1 MAALG
6 RVGFAVWLLLALLL
20 LSGCNGSQKEVKE
33 TDLLHIKS
41 KEGPH
46 AKKVIL
52 ILVDSLMYQALDA
65 GIAQQKLPTLKLLID
80 NGQYYKDV
88 VSSFPTMSVT
98 IDSSLMT
105 GTYPDQHHIPGL
117 AWYSADMQREIN
129 YGTGPMEIMRKGVKD
144 VVRDG
149 LLHLNSR
156 DLNPDAATIYEELS
170 RKGLKSGSINGL
182 IYRGPVKHTLS
193 IPGWLGKA
201 ASLPETI
208 PVKGPNYLSFGSL
221 SNPLDGLLQ
230 LPDSLAKRLGF
241 NNEFAIGTAAY
252 LIRNNKLPD
261 FLYVY
266 LPDLD
271 QELHKKGP
279 SSMKGLVKLDKQL
292 HDLLQ
297 AFGSPEAARD
307 QAAVMIVG
315 DSGMSQLRPAR
326 ERSVIDLTT
335 LYSRYNSLHPGDRVT
350 KDTELVFAVNE
361 TMAYVYKL
369 HTEASMRQLADE
381 VGADRRVDLIAW
393 KEDGWINV
401 TQGGARTAFQYKAG
415 GKTVDQYGQAWT
427 FSGDKALLDLHMER
441 NDNGLR
447 YGKYPDALRRIY
459 GALQSHKGQFLVVTA
474 KEGYELK
481 GHSSPTHAGGGGHG
495 SLHETESLIP
505 LIIWGV
511 EEKPAF
517 RRIVDIKAY
526 IERIL
531 MNN

>member
-1 MAALG
+1 MTALG
-6 RVGFAVWLLLALLL
+6 RIGFAVWLLLALLL
-20 LSGCNGSQKEVKE
+20 LSGCNSSHKEEKE

-41 KEGPH
+41 TEGPH

-65 GIAQQKLPTLKLLID
+65 GIAQQKLPTLKFLID
-80 NGQYYKDV
+80 NGQYYKDI

-117 AWYSADMQREIN
+117 AWYSADMQRDVN

-144 VVRDG
+144 VVWDG

-156 DLNPDAATIYEELS
+156 DLNPGVSTIYEELS
-170 RKGLKSGSINGL
+170 RRGLKSGSINGL
-182 IYRGPVKHTLS
+182 IYRGPVEHTLE
-193 IPGWLGKA
+193 IPAWLGKA
-201 ASLPETI
+201 ASLPESLT
-208 PVKGPNYLSFGSL
+208 VKGPDYLSFGSL
-221 SNPLDGLLQ
+221 SNPLDGLKQ
-230 LPDSLAKRLGF
+230 LPDSLANRMGF
-241 NNEFAIGTAAY
+241 NNEFSLGTATY

-315 DSGMSQLRPAR
+315 DSGMSRLLPAGQRP
-326 ERSVIDLTT
+326 VIDLTT
-335 LYSRYNSLHPGDRVT
+335 LYGRYNSLHPGDRVT

-369 HTEASMRQLADE
+369 HTKASMRQLASE
-381 VGADRRVDLIAW
+381 VGADQRVDLIAW

-401 TQGGARTAFQYKAG
+401 TKGGAGTGFKYKPG
-415 GKTVDQYGQAWT
+415 GKVVDRYGQAWT
-427 FSGDKALLDLHMER
+427 FSGDATLLDLHLEGK
-441 NDNGLR
+441 DSGLR

-505 LIIWGV
+505 FIVWGAK
-511 EEKPAF
+511 EKLAS
-517 RRIVDIKAY
+517 RRVVDIKAY

>member
-1 MAALG
+1 MAAPG
-6 RVGFAVWLLLALLL
+6 RIGCAVWLLALLL
-20 LSGCNGSQKEVKE
+20 LSGCSGGNKEEKE
-33 TDLLHIKS
+33 RDLLHIQS
-41 KEGPH
+41 EEGTH

-52 ILVDSLMYQALDA
+52 ILVDSLMYEAIDR
-65 GIAQQKLPTLKLLID
+65 GIAQQKLPTLKYLID
-80 NGQYYKDV
+80 NGQYYKDI

-117 AWYSADMQREIN
+117 AWYNADTEKDIN

-144 VVRDG
+144 VVWDG

-156 DLNPDAATIYEELS
+156 DLSPAVSTIYEELS

-182 IYRGPVKHTLS
+182 IYRGPVEHTIE
-193 IPGWLGKA
+193 IPAWLGKTV
-201 ASLPETI
+201 SLPESLT
-208 PVKGPNYLSFGSL
+208 VKGPDYLSFGSL
-221 SNPLDGLLQ
+221 SNPLDGLKQ
-230 LPDSLAKRLGF
+230 LPDSLANRMGF
-241 NNEFAIGTAAY
+241 NNEFAVETAAY

-297 AFGSPEAARD
+297 AFGSPDKARS
-307 QAAVMIVG
+307 QATVMIVG

-326 ERSVIDLTT
+326 EHSVIELTT
-335 LYSRYNSLHPGDRVT
+335 LYSGYSSLRPGDRVT

-369 HTEASMRQLADE
+369 HTKASMRQLADVVE
-381 VGADRRVDLIAW
+381 ADQRVDLIAW
-393 KEDGWINV
+393 KEDGWIHV
-401 TQGGARTAFQYKAG
+401 TKGGAQTAFQYKPG
-415 GKTVDQYGQAWT
+415 GKIVDQYGQAWT
-427 FSGDKALLDLHMER
+427 VSGDAALLDMHMKRE
-441 NDNGLR
+441 NNGLR
-447 YGKYPDALRRIY
+447 YGQYPDALRRIY
-459 GALQSHKGQFLVVTA
+459 GALTSHKGQFLVVTA

-481 GHSSPTHAGGGGHG
+481 GHSSPTHEGGGGHG

-505 LIIWGV
+505 FIVWGA
-511 EEKPAF
+511 EEKLAS
-517 RRIVDIKAY
+517 RRVVDIKAY

-531 MNN
+531 MHP